1 MRLDVNND
9 RIEASSRKLCTEGEL
24 SLEAALSTT
33 HPRWREETECG
44 KGCGSC
50 AINNPPGDLMSSPN
64 FFSRSS
70 LTDEPLVHHQ
80 LPFNSPK
87 RRLEVDISPELLFFN
102 ETCLELTLSHARGFR
117 IVLKWD
123 ELKMNWMEIDL
134 YY

>member
-1 MRLDVNND
+1 MND
-9 RIEASSRKLCTEGEL
+9 RIDGNLLRGVSKESVTEGEL

-70 LTDEPLVHHQ
+70 LTDEPLVRHQ
-80 LPFNSPK
+80 IPFNSPK
-87 RRLEVDISPELLFFN
+87 RRLEADISSELLFFN
-102 ETCLELTLSHARGFR
+102 ETRPEPFFFSPYMREDSELS
-117 IVLKWD
+117 
-123 ELKMNWMEIDL
+123 
-134 YY
+134 